1 MAEKKKKE
9 DMTFLEHLEELR
21 WHLIRSV
28 MAIVVF
34 SIIAFIF
41 DNFIFNN
48 ILLAPKNP
56 DFFTNRVLCHLAE
69 VFSKPDLCINSKPFQ
84 IINTAMSGQFQADM
98 WISFIAGM
106 ILAFPFIVYEIWKF
120 IAPALYMNER
130 SHARGAVFAIS
141 ALFLTGVIFG
151 YYVIVPLSI
160 HFLGTY
166 SVSSQI
172 QNYIN
177 LNSYFST
184 IASATLASGLVFE
197 LPVFA
202 YFLAKIGV
210 ISAAF
215 MRKYRRHAVVI
226 ILIIAAIIT
235 PPDVFSQ
242 IMVSIPLL
250 LLYEFSIFLVVI
262 VQRNKG
268 KNGNKS

>member
-1 MAEKKKKE
+1 MAKKKKKE

-21 WHLIRSV
+21 WHLIRAV
-28 MAIVVF
+28 LAVTVF

-41 DNFIFNN
+41 DDFIFNK

-56 DFFTNRVLCHLAE
+56 NFITNQVLCHLAT
-69 VFSKPDLCINSKPFQ
+69 VLNKPELCINTKPLP
-84 IINTAMSGQFQADM
+84 IINTMMSGQFQADM
-98 WISFIAGM
+98 WISFIAGI
-106 ILAFPFIVYEIWKF
+106 ILAFPFIINEIWKF
-120 IAPALYMNER
+120 ISPALYVNER
-130 SHARGAVFAIS
+130 NQARGAVLAIS
-141 ALFLTGVIFG
+141 GLFLIGVLFG

-184 IASATLASGLVFE
+184 IASATLACGLVFE
-197 LPVFA
+197 LPIFA
-202 YFLAKIGV
+202 FFLAKIGV

-215 MRKYRRHAVVI
+215 MRKYRRHAIII

-242 IMVSIPLL
+242 IMVTIPLI
-250 LLYEFSIFLVVI
+250 LLYEMSIFVVVI
-262 VQRNKG
+262 VQRKKL
-268 KNGNKS
+268 KNTSES